1 LAYFLC
7 NDRVNFTHACSIVA
21 KKLLI
26 KVAHVEAGLRSF
38 DQTMP
43 EDLER
48 ISFHP
53 AKRKEIIK
61 NNSVNSACPVG
72 PEDRTGESLW

>member
-1 LAYFLC
+1 
-7 NDRVNFTHACSIVA
+7 
-21 KKLLI
+21 
-26 KVAHVEAGLRSF
+26 VAHVEAGLRSF

-53 AKRKEIIK
+53 AMK
-61 NNSVNSACPVG
+61 NRGRST
-72 PEDRTGESLW
+72 DLQF